1 MKFIITSLALVY
13 ATSSTVSADTDNS
26 TPPALKGSAR
36 KLRQQQSAPTFGEVK
51 KPHRYHHGNNV
62 AFREIRN
69 NYQNVYATSTASA
82 SNSASCS
89 NLSYAYPNVQPVV
102 YQGYQYS
109 FYPYPGRYNTEC
121 VDSTGEPFEYG
132 TIEGVYPSIDTPG
145 GGCSTMCIEGYGR
158 AEARGCSQRPP
169 TTELVGFEYDCEQ
182 ATCKCLY
189 QVGTL
194 NDYYSKCFD
203 DINTSNQG
211 NVYSNNDQLENVYTL
226 PKQGQTCYARD
237 FEPSPSPAGAGI
249 CTYTPD
255 YECYKSGHPS
265 CCDENDGEDCPD
277 ELTVCDNYPADFTG
291 GDYCTYS
298 PDYSCYE
305 DGWPQCCDENPLNCP
320 RTKPSCD

>member
-1 MKFIITSLALVY
+1 MKIIITSLALVY
-13 ATSSTVSADTDNS
+13 ATS
-26 TPPALKGSAR
+26 
-36 KLRQQQSAPTFGEVK
+36 
-51 KPHRYHHGNNV
+51 
-62 AFREIRN
+62 
-69 NYQNVYATSTASA
+69 TASA
-82 SNSASCS
+82 DNSCS

-102 YQGYQYS
+102 YQGYQIS

-145 GGCSTMCIEGYGR
+145 GGCSTMCVEGYGR
-158 AEARGCSQRPP
+158 AEAKGCNQLPP
-169 TTELVGFEYDCEQ
+169 AQDLVGFEYDCEQ

-203 DINTSNQG
+203 DMNTSNQG
-211 NVYSNNDQLENVYTL
+211 NVYSNNDQLENVYTI

-237 FEPSPSPAGAGI
+237 FESDPPAPVGSGI

-255 YECYKSGHPS
+255 FSCYKSGRPS

-277 ELTVCDNYPADFTG
+277 ELTVCDNIPEGETG
-291 GDYCTYS
+291 ADYCTYS
-298 PDYSCYE
+298 PDYKCYE
-305 DGWPQCCDENPLNCP
+305 NGRPECCDENPLNCP
-320 RTKPSCD
+320 RTKPSCDASRAANFVKYLRSSR